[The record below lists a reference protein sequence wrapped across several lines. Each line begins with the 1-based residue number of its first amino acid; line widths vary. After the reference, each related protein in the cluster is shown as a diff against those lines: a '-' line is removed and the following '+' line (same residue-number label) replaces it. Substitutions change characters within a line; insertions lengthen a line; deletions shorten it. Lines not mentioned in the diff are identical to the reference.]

1 MWIKYFSSILATPFN
16 STFKTSYLDVVG
28 TLVPALANLLTNKT
42 DVVGPVAAGL
52 ALDVLG
58 EGRVHLG
65 HAGVLGHVV
74 QGAQVQPQVPAQVQ
88 VTLPISVSTLVLR
101 QSLGNNNILFFKVS
115 SNLIIIM
122 N

>member
-1 MWIKYFSSILATPFN
+1 M
-16 STFKTSYLDVVG
+16 VG

-88 VTLPISVSTLVLR
+88 VTLPFSISTLVFL
-101 QSLGNNNILFFKVS
+101 QSLDSTRLFFEVS
-115 SNLIIIM
+115 YNLLIIM

>member
-1 MWIKYFSSILATPFN
+1 M
-16 STFKTSYLDVVG
+16 VG

-52 ALDVLG
+52 ALYVLG

-65 HAGVLGHVV
+65 HAGVLGHMV

-101 QSLGNNNILFFKVS
+101 QSLGNNNVLFFKVS

>member
-1 MWIKYFSSILATPFN
+1 M
-16 STFKTSYLDVVG
+16 VG